1 MILICY
7 GTRPEW
13 LKVKPLINE
22 LKKNNLKFKTLFT
35 GQHANIVTNK
45 ADYTCSIDDT
55 LCSNRLNSIVAST
68 LIVADKVFKNITYVL
83 IQGDTTSALGLALN
97 AFNRGIKV
105 IHLEAGL
112 RTYDSKNPFPEE
124 INRQIISRF
133 TDIHFC
139 PTKANKNNLIN
150 ELCGGKK
157 FVVGNTSLDNIKD
170 VNTSYTDTVLITLHR
185 RENHTIIKEW
195 FNEISKI
202 ALKHK
207 DIKFILPIHPNPNVQ
222 KHKHL
227 LKGVEVIDP
236 LEHSKLIEILAN
248 CKTAI
253 TDSGGIQEEASYF
266 NKKIIVCRK
275 VTERQE
281 STNIHSYICNSPV
294 KLSKLFD
301 KIINNYKINKICPY
315 GNGRASQKIVKIL
328 K

>member
-22 LKKNNLKFKTLFT
+22 LKKNNFKFKTLFT

-68 LIVADKVFKNITYVL
+68 LIVPDNVFKNITYVL
-83 IQGDTTSALGLALN
+83 VQGDTTSALGLALN

-157 FVVGNTSLDNIKD
+157 FIVGNTSLDNIKD
-170 VNTSYTDTVLITLHR
+170 VNTSYTNTVLITLHR

-227 LKGVEVIDP
+227 LKAVEVIEP

-281 STNIHSYICNSPV
+281 STNIHSYICNSPA

-315 GNGRASQKIVKIL
+315 GDGRASQKIVKIL

>member
-22 LKKNNLKFKTLFT
+22 FKKNNIKFKILFT
-35 GQHANIVTNK
+35 GQHASIAPSK
-45 ADYTCSIDDT
+45 ADYTCSINDT
-55 LCSNRLNSIVAST
+55 LCSNRLNSILAST
-68 LIVADKVFKNITYVL
+68 LIVPDNVFKNITYVL
-83 IQGDTTSALGLALN
+83 VQGDTTSALGLALN
-97 AFNRGIKV
+97 AFNHGIKV

-112 RTYDSKNPFPEE
+112 RTYDNKNPFPEE

-133 TDIHFC
+133 ADIHFC

-170 VNTSYTDTVLITLHR
+170 IITSYTDTVLITLHR
-185 RENHTIIKEW
+185 RENHAIIKEW

-202 ALKHK
+202 ALKYK

-222 KHKHL
+222 KYKYL

-236 LEHSKLIEILAN
+236 LEHSKLIKILAN

-281 STNIHSYICNSPV
+281 STNIHSYICSTPNKLNS
-294 KLSKLFD
+294 LFK
-301 KIINNYKINKICPY
+301 KIIKDYKINKPCPY
-315 GNGRASQKIVKIL
+315 GEGNAAQKIVKIL